1 MSPFSNE
8 KIAEKR
14 ASAAEA
20 FSSWVSLK
28 QALQVKNTL
37 GEGESRYVDADPLWI
52 NEDLEPTPAEKRT
65 WDFKTYCLFYFGI
78 SFGNWTL
85 GSTMIGIG
93 LSWWQ
98 SIVVI
103 FVSQTIASIVMALN
117 SRAASRYHLGYPA
130 IARAVFGMYGS
141 YYFVGARAVLAAV
154 WYGIQ
159 LYSGSGHVGNMLRAI
174 FGDLYNNIPNHIP
187 ESAGITTKGM
197 LAFILF
203 WLIHLVFCFFRPYQ
217 LKKFFW
223 FKGFIMLPAVAGVFI
238 YCMIESNGKV
248 GNTLAQSTV
257 GGGMGWAIMHG
268 INSGMGNTATLI
280 TNQPDIARW
289 STSPRA
295 SIWSQ
300 IMVQPLSVTLS
311 ASFGILATAGINGKW
326 GLELWNPWD
335 LLDAI
340 QDHHNNSGAR
350 FAIFLAAFCWTISI
364 LGTNIAANM
373 ISFGSDAALLWPR
386 YIDMKRGFFIAQCL
400 GFAIVPWKIL
410 QSASIFTTFLSGYG
424 LFMASVVAIM
434 LADYFVLT
442 NGNIATGWLFN
453 PQKTNVHYRYYGGW
467 NMQAVIAYIAGIAMP
482 FPGFA
487 ASLGATG
494 VNQSGEDMFYIGW
507 LLSFCTALVV
517 YIGLCKIW
525 PTQNQKLIRE
535 RQMVW
540 EECAQDPIEDD
551 TSSSAQEMGISHVS
565 TDLAASRKEAAF

>member
-1 MSPFSNE
+1 MVAVTSPFSRE
-8 KIAEKR
+8 KAAETKK
-14 ASAAEA
+14 SLAEA
-20 FSSWVSLK
+20 FSSWSNLK

-37 GEGESRYVDADPLWI
+37 GYSESH
-52 NEDLEPTPAEKRT
+52 LEPTPAEKRT

-98 SIVVI
+98 AIVVI
-103 FVSQTIASIVMALN
+103 FVSQTIASIVMAFN

-130 IARAVFGMYGS
+130 ISRAVFGMYGS

-159 LYSGSGHVGNMLRAI
+159 LYSGANHVGNMLRAI
-174 FGDLYNNIPNHIP
+174 FGDAYNNIPNRIP

-197 LAFILF
+197 LSFILF
-203 WLIHLVFCFFRPYQ
+203 WLIHLIFCFFRPYQ

-238 YCMIESNGKV
+238 YCMIESKGKV
-248 GNTLAQSTV
+248 GNTLADSTV
-257 GGGMGWAIMHG
+257 TGGLGWAIMHG

-289 STSPRA
+289 AKNPRA
-295 SIWSQ
+295 SILSQ
-300 IMVQPLSVTLS
+300 ILVQPLAVTLS
-311 ASFGILATAGINGKW
+311 ATFGILATAGINGKW
-326 GLELWNPWD
+326 DLELWNPWD

-340 QDHHNNSGAR
+340 QDHHNGSGAR
-350 FAIFLAAFCWTISI
+350 FAIFLAALCWTISI

-386 YIDMKRGFFIAQCL
+386 YIDMKRGFFIAQIL
-400 GFAIVPWKIL
+400 GYAIVPWKIL
-410 QSASIFTTFLSGYG
+410 ASATIFTTFLSGYG

-434 LADYFVLT
+434 VSDYFIQT
-442 NGNIATGWLFN
+442 KGNIATEWLFN
-453 PQKTNVHYRYYGGW
+453 PGKSNVHYHYHGGW
-467 NMQAVIAYIAGIAMP
+467 NIQAVIAYIIGIALP

-494 VNQSGEDMFYIGW
+494 VNQAGYDLFYIGW
-507 LLSFCTALVV
+507 ILSFTMSFVF
-517 YIGLCKIW
+517 YNTICKIW
-525 PTQNQKLIRE
+525 PTKNQRLIRE
-535 RQMVW
+535 RGMGW
-540 EECAQDPIEDD
+540 EECAYNPISDD
-551 TSSSAQEMGISHVS
+551 SSSAGQEEMGVS
-565 TDLAASRKEAAF
+565 QVVADGTDTKKEGAL

>member
-1 MSPFSNE
+1 MSGKLAQSTRLRVGE
-8 KIAEKR
+8 AK
-14 ASAAEA
+14 ASVATAC
-20 FSSWVSLK
+20 SSWSNLK
-28 QALQVKNTL
+28 QALQVRNSL
-37 GEGESRYVDADPLWI
+37 AQGESGYIDADPDWI
-52 NEDLEPTPAEKRT
+52 NEDLEPTPPEKRT
-65 WDFKTYCLFYFGI
+65 WGFKTYCLFYFGV

-85 GSTMIGIG
+85 GSTMVGIG

-98 SIVVI
+98 AIVVI
-103 FVSQTIASIVMALN
+103 FVSQTIASVAMAFN
-117 SRAASRYHLGYPA
+117 SRAASKYHLGYPA
-130 IARAVFGMYGS
+130 ISRAVFGMYGS

-174 FGDLYNNIPNHIP
+174 FGDAYKNIPNHIP

-197 LAFILF
+197 LAFFLF

-217 LKKFFW
+217 LVRFFW

-238 YCMIESNGKV
+238 YCMIESDGKV
-248 GNTLAQSTV
+248 NHTLPQVSV
-257 GGGMGWAIMHG
+257 KGGLGWAIMHG

-289 STSPRA
+289 SKTPNA
-295 SIWSQ
+295 SIFSQ
-300 IMVQPLSVTLS
+300 LLIQPLAVTLS
-311 ASFGILATAGINGKW
+311 AAFGILATAGINGKW

-340 QDHHNNSGAR
+340 QDHHNGSGAR
-350 FAIFLAAFCWTISI
+350 FALFLAAFCWTCSI

-386 YIDMKRGFFIAQCL
+386 YIDMKRGFFIAQLL

-410 QSASIFTTFLSGYG
+410 ASAEIFTTFLSGYG

-434 LADYFVLT
+434 ISEYFILCR
-442 NGNIATGWLFN
+442 GNIMTAWLFN
-453 PQKTNVHYRYYGGW
+453 PGKTNVHYRYHRGW
-467 NMQAVIAYIAGIAMP
+467 NVQAVIAYLAGIALP

-494 VNQSGEDMFYIGW
+494 VNQAGNDLFYMGW
-507 LLSFCTALVV
+507 LLSFCTSFAA
-517 YIGLCKIW
+517 YTIICKFW
-525 PTQNQKLIRE
+525 PTRNQKLIRE
-535 RQMVW
+535 QGMAW
-540 EECAQDPIEDD
+540 ED
-551 TSSSAQEMGISHVS
+551 SARLSLDGE
-565 TDLAASRKEAAF
+565 EAATPQVAVDGDETKRETSV